1 MIPRYTRPEMGA
13 IWTDENRFKIWL
25 EIELLATEKQES
37 LGIVPEG
44 TIKNIR
50 SKAAFDTKRVLEI
63 EEETKHDV
71 IAFLTNV
78 AEYVGPDSRFIHL
91 GMTSSDVVDTA
102 FCVQCKQA
110 GEIILRG
117 LDTLIVAIGERAKEH
132 KQTPM
137 IGRTHGIHAEPMTF
151 GLKLAVFYAEFIRV
165 RQRMARAVETISVG
179 KISGAVG
186 TFEHL
191 DPSVEEYVCRNLG
204 LEPAPVST
212 QIIQRDRHAEF
223 FSAIALAGASLEKL
237 AVELRHLQRTEV
249 REVEEYFSK
258 GQKGSSA
265 MPHKRNPITLE
276 RVTGLARLLRGYAM
290 TAMENVALWH
300 ERDIS
305 HSSTERVIGPDA
317 TITLDYMLGLMI
329 KTIETMYVYP
339 EAMKR
344 NLELTRG
351 LVFSQPVL
359 LLLIKSG
366 ISREDAYKI
375 VQFNAMK
382 VWELVAEGADPHITF
397 RSLLEA
403 DPQVASKLGS
413 EDLDH
418 AFDPKAAMKHID
430 TIFHRVGID

>member
-1 MIPRYTRPEMGA
+1 MGA

-25 EIELLATEKQES
+25 EIELLATEKQEA
-37 LGIVPEG
+37 LGIVPKG

-50 SKAAFDTKRVLEI
+50 SKAKFDTKRVLEI

-78 AEYVGPDSRFIHL
+78 AEYVGADSRFIHL

-110 GEIILRG
+110 GEILLKDIDG
-117 LDTLIVAIGERAKEH
+117 LIAALGKRAAEH
-132 KQTPM
+132 KHTPM

-151 GLKLAVFYAEFIRV
+151 GLKLAVFYAEMKRIRE
-165 RQRMARAVETISVG
+165 RMARAVETISVG

-191 DPSVEEYVCRNLG
+191 DPSVEEYVCKNLG

-212 QIIQRDRHAEF
+212 QIIQRDRHAEYF
-223 FSAIALAGASLEKL
+223 TTIALAGASLEKL

-329 KTIETMYVYP
+329 KTVETMYVYP

-359 LLLIKSG
+359 LLLTKSG
-366 ISREDAYKI
+366 LSREEAYKI
-375 VQFNAMK
+375 VQRNAMK
-382 VWELVAEGADPHITF
+382 VWELAAEGKDPHITF
-397 RSLLEA
+397 RSLLES
-403 DPQVASKLGS
+403 DPVITGKLTKEPIS
-413 EDLDH
+413 IMPSILWQ
-418 AFDPKAAMKHID
+418 
-430 TIFHRVGID
+430 R